1 MKKSKFLDLTRYNCP
16 MAFVKTKIFI
26 ENTPKNIEKIVL
38 VRGNDNFLSVKESL
52 VELNL
57 KVKTKKLDNKI
68 FEISI
73 KS

>member
-1 MKKSKFLDLTRYNCP
+1 

-73 KS
+73 KN